1 MNLSII
7 IVNWNVRDLLKKCLE
22 SIYRET
28 KDISFEVFVIDN
40 ASSDGSAEIVRENFP
55 EVKLIVNAKNEGFA
69 KANNQGI
76 KESGGEYILLLN
88 PDTEIF
94 SNVFL
99 KMIEVFKEDK
109 KLGILGP
116 KLLNPDKSL
125 QSSIRRFPT
134 LFSQTLILLK
144 IHHLLPDLKT
154 FKKYFA
160 RDFDYSREQ
169 SVDQVMGACFM
180 VKRRMLEQIGFLD
193 KKFYIWFEEVDYCKR
208 AKKAGWNIAYTPNA
222 EVIHYGG
229 RSFQQKL
236 SLEKQ
241 KMFNKS
247 LRYYFRK
254 HHGFLSWLWLLLI
267 NPKSLALAWLA
278 GKTKDSG

>member
-1 MNLSII
+1 MDNIEQFYEQMDQ
-7 IVNWNVRDLLKKCLE
+7 V
-22 SIYRET
+22 T
-28 KDISFEVFVIDN
+28 FAKDKELDAKNISFEVFVVDN
-40 ASSDGSAEIVRENFP
+40 ASIDDSARVVRENFP

-76 KESGGEYILLLN
+76 KKSSGEYILLLN

-94 SNVFL
+94 NNAFL
-99 KMIEVFKEDK
+99 KMIEVFKEDE

-116 KLLNPDKSL
+116 KLLNSDKSL
-125 QSSIRRFPT
+125 QPSIRRFPT

-144 IHHLLPDLKT
+144 IHHFLPNLKT

-180 VKRRMLEQIGFLD
+180 VRRKILKQVGFLD
-193 KKFYIWFEEVDYCKR
+193 EKFYIWFEEVDYCKR
-208 AKKAGWNIAYTPNA
+208 AKKAGWNVVYTSNA
-222 EVIHYGG
+222 EIIHYGG

-241 KMFNKS
+241 KIFNKS
-247 LRYYFRK
+247 LRYYFSK
-254 HHGFLSWLWLLLI
+254 HYGFFAWLWLLLI
-267 NPKSLALAWLA
+267 NPKSLSLAWLVE
-278 GKTKDSG
+278 KFKNQR

>member
-1 MNLSII
+1 MDLSII
-7 IVNWNVRDLLKKCLE
+7 IINWNVKDLLQKCLE

-40 ASSDGSAEIVRENFP
+40 ASSDGSAEMVIENFP
-55 EVKLIVNAKNEGFA
+55 EVKLIVNTENKGFA

-76 KESGGEYILLLN
+76 KESSGKYILLLN
-88 PDTEIF
+88 PDTEII

-99 KMIEVFKEDK
+99 KMIEVFKEDE

-116 KLLNPDKSL
+116 KLLNSDKSL

-144 IHHLLPDLKT
+144 IHHFLPNLKT

-180 VKRRMLEQIGFLD
+180 IRKKMLEQIGVLD
-193 KKFYIWFEEVDYCKR
+193 EKFYIWFEEVDYCKR
-208 AKKAGWNIAYTPNA
+208 AKKAGWNVAYTPNA

-229 RSFQQKL
+229 QSFQQKL

-241 KMFNKS
+241 KIFNKS

-254 HHGFLSWLWLLLI
+254 HYGFLSWLWFLLI

-278 GKTKDSG
+278 EKFKNQN